1 MRLELGSFPFRWS
14 RWSASIFTRF
24 IYLGSSDSQPLGHKL
39 CNSRWY
45 GDRYLSCYRNW
56 LSIFLGSKGNEMIAK
71 NYLKY
76 GWKFVNPEYDIVK
89 IAKEQWGIKTEIQP

>member
-1 MRLELGSFPFRWS
+1 MVSLWAINFVIPDGMGTVILAVIG
-14 RWSASIFTRF
+14 I
-24 IYLGSSDSQPLGHKL
+24 G
-39 CNSRWY
+39 
-45 GDRYLSCYRNW
+45 